1 MKTSVINRDQTVLLE
16 LVELERKSLE
26 VSEDNSRLFS
36 DLLEASRSHIRDN
49 LLLFMIALNLACSMI
64 TLFIKVF

>member
-1 MKTSVINRDQTVLLE
+1 MKTTTTNRDQSALRE
-16 LVELERKSLE
+16 LVEIERKSLE

-49 LLLFMIALNLACSMI
+49 LLLFMIALNLACSLI
-64 TLFIKVF
+64 TLLIKAI